1 MKLTLSILLSCLLL
15 TAYAG
20 KDGKCRALAM
30 SGGGDLGAYQMGVL
44 KTLIYNLPE
53 IETQWDVVSGV
64 SAGTLNGASLAIF
77 APGEEKE
84 YVEFASAMWEGITAA
99 DIFKLWP
106 GGIATGVLGL
116 APSLLNNA
124 PLRNLITNVTAG
136 RSFKRRFSIGTC
148 DANNAEYV
156 VYTYEP
162 SDTLPEDAVDTLIA
176 SAAIDGVFPPVIR
189 GERTLVDGGSIWNT
203 NIFSA
208 VDGCREMGFDDSNII
223 VDYVLCG
230 GQTLKKRSTDDFHA
244 LKHLLNARDIS
255 NFYSGM
261 ADVERSKIF
270 YPDVNFRYTIAPSE
284 QISEAFIPL
293 DFSPAH
299 KQRCIDV
306 GVKDALNAIKL
317 GEGVYGDILLDYYH
331 AQ

>member
-1 MKLTLSILLSCLLL
+1 
-15 TAYAG
+15 
-20 KDGKCRALAM
+20 
-30 SGGGDLGAYQMGVL
+30 MGVL
-44 KTLIYNLPE
+44 KTLIQNLPS
-53 IETQWDVVSGV
+53 IETQWEVVSGV

-77 APGEEKE
+77 APGEELE
-84 YVEFASAMWEGITAA
+84 YIEFAEALWNRITAS
-99 DIFKLWP
+99 DVFKLWP
-106 GGIATGVLGL
+106 GGIATGVLGF

-124 PLRNLITNVTAG
+124 PLRNLINSVTEG

-156 VYTYEP
+156 VYTYP
-162 SDTLPEDAVDTLIA
+162 PADKLPADAVETLIA

-208 VDGCREMGFDDSNII
+208 VEGCREMGYDDKDII
-223 VDYVLCG
+223 VDYVLCRG
-230 GQTLKKRSTDDFHA
+230 ETFTERITDDFHS

-261 ADVERSKIF
+261 ADVERSKVF
-270 YPDVNFRYTIAPSE
+270 YPDVKFRYTIAPSE
-284 QISEAFIPL
+284 AISEQFIPL

-306 GVKDALNAIKL
+306 GVKDALTAIKL
-317 GEGVYGDILLDYYH
+317 GEGVYGDILMDFYH
-331 AQ
+331 AQQDGEDFSLKDTLRATLEMKGYREENI